1 MINLKSYSTN
11 STITLAIFTLIISVS
26 VMIGWLLQIREVL
39 SLTSGGATM
48 KFNTALLFFLAG
60 MGVLSTLNVSKIY
73 KVLNTIVVLAILVIS
88 VLTLVQY
95 FASLNYNIDTL
106 FVNDPYSTIY
116 PGRMSPASAFCF
128 LLLGMTLWGMQ
139 LKNNLVKKV
148 TQFVFL
154 AIILI
159 SLVAILAY
167 ILQIPGKDKSSF
179 INSMAIHTSFLFFC
193 LALVLS
199 FKNASWS
206 FKNLI
211 LGTHAGSRLIRRLIP
226 FNFIILMIF
235 GVVFLYLINNQQVE
249 INFGFTIY
257 TVSII
262 FISISYIIVIAFYL
276 NKSDQEK
283 EKSDEE
289 KERFQKSLQKT
300 NQELASFKHALD
312 SSSLVS
318 ATDENGIITDV
329 NDKFCEISKYERGEL
344 IGKTHEIINSGYHP
358 KVFFKEL
365 WQKIK
370 SGEVWIG
377 GIKNRAKDGSFY
389 WVHTVIVPFKN
400 EKGEIYQYLAIRQD
414 ITKLALLSSQ
424 YENLKL
430 KNKEIEQFAYI
441 ASHDLQEP
449 LRTVTG
455 MADVLQQKYY
465 DQLDDSGKQ
474 CLGFIQQSSL
484 RMNQLIRGL
493 LDYSRIGK
501 HQQLVLTNCNQIIE
515 VICEDL
521 ATVITDTNST
531 ISVKQLPELKVYAV
545 EFRLLFQN
553 LISNAIKF
561 RKADT
566 PSQIDISAKPDGDYW
581 QFSIS
586 DNGIG
591 IAPEHNHRVFAIFQ
605 QLHSRSKYE
614 GTGIGLA
621 HCEKIVHLPGGTIWV
636 DSKENIGST
645 FHFTI
650 PMNLN

>member
-1 MINLKSYSTN
+1 MIIHNFQKIN
-11 STITLAIFTLIISVS
+11 SSIIIAVFTLLVSVS

-39 SLTSGGATM
+39 SITSGGATM

-60 MGVLSTLNVSKIY
+60 MGVLSTLNESKFC
-73 KVLNTIVVLAILVIS
+73 KVLNAVSVLAILFIS
-88 VLTLVQY
+88 ALTLLQY
-95 FASLNYNIDTL
+95 FSNFNYNIDTL
-106 FVNDPYSTIY
+106 FVDDPYSTVF

-128 LLLGMTLWGMQ
+128 LLIGIVLWGIQ
-139 LKNNLVKKV
+139 SKYEVVKRA

-154 AIILI
+154 TIILI

-179 INSMAIHTSFLFFC
+179 INSMAFHTSFLFFW
-193 LALVLS
+193 LAVVLS
-199 FKNASWS
+199 LKNASKS

-211 LGTHAGSRLIRRLIP
+211 LGNQAGSRLIRVLIP
-226 FNFIILMIF
+226 FNFVILMIF
-235 GVVFLYLINNQQVE
+235 GVVFLHLINNQHVE

-283 EKSDEE
+283 EKADQE
-289 KERFQKSLQKT
+289 KERFQKSLQNT
-300 NQELASFKHALD
+300 NQELASFKQALD
-312 SSSLVS
+312 SSSLV
-318 ATDENGIITDV
+318 ATTDANGVITYV
-329 NDKFCEISKYERGEL
+329 NDKFCEISKYNREEL
-344 IGKTHEIINSGYHP
+344 LGQTHKIINSGFHS
-358 KVFFKEL
+358 KEFFKEL
-365 WQKIK
+365 WQTIK
-370 SGEVWIG
+370 AGDVWIG
-377 GIKNRAKDGSFY
+377 GIKNRAKDSSFY
-389 WVHTVIVPFKN
+389 WVHTAIVPFKN

-414 ITKLALLSSQ
+414 ITKLALLSTQ

-449 LRTVTG
+449 LRTVSG
-455 MADVLQQKYY
+455 MADVLQKRYY
-465 DQLDDSGKQ
+465 DQLDENGKQ
-474 CLGFIQQSSL
+474 CLEFIQQSSF
-484 RMNQLIRGL
+484 RMNGLIRGL
-493 LDYSRIGK
+493 LDYSRIGRQ
-501 HQQLVLTNCNQIIE
+501 QQLQLINCNQIIE
-515 VICEDL
+515 TLKEDL
-521 ATVITDTNST
+521 STVIADTNTT
-531 ISVKQLPELKVYAV
+531 ISAKNLPELKVYSV

-561 RKADT
+561 RKKDT
-566 PSQIDISAKPDGDYW
+566 SPKIDISVTQNGDYW
-581 QFSIS
+581 QFSIA

-591 IAPEHNHRVFAIFQ
+591 IAPEHSQRVFAIFQ
-605 QLHSRSKYE
+605 QLHNRSEYE

-621 HCEKIVHLPGGTIWV
+621 HCEKIVHLHGGTIWL

-650 PMNLN
+650 AMNLN